1 MYYDVFL
8 YLDYNQYVHEYLTFF
23 LNMILQT
30 DMNSREWQHFV
41 KARERTFITVPLK
54 QLIDV
59 VVQGLLFENLRL
71 YDMIYIYIYCMLG

>member
-23 LNMILQT
+23 HNMILQT

-59 VVQGLLFENLRL
+59 VVQGLLFEN
-71 YDMIYIYIYCMLG
+71 YGYMI